1 MNSSRFTR
9 HASRFT
15 VHASRLVVLALSAVA
30 SAEAQTR
37 LVIVSGLGGAP
48 KYAQSFAVMSSAL
61 AQSASERAGLPD
73 SVIHW
78 YGESNSVK
86 SKWFRG
92 PSLKDTVEAVL
103 TRLAA
108 RPATEQLVIVL
119 IGHGSGEG
127 ADTKVSL
134 PGPDLTARDFSR
146 LLGKMGTRRVALL
159 NLTSASGDMMEVL
172 AAPGRV
178 VITATKSAFERNESH
193 FGEFFVGAF
202 VQDGADTD
210 KDNRV
215 SLLEAFKFAEAE
227 TKRLYDADGRMA
239 TEHPQIA
246 DASEVARQFFLTP
259 GARAIAGGNERLTA
273 LYAERS
279 AIDDQIQVLKK
290 KKTTMTADAYDAELE
305 RLLVALATKAREI
318 RQLEGK

>member
-1 MNSSRFTR
+1 MNCGSRF
-9 HASRFT
+9 S
-15 VHASRLVVLALSAVA
+15 VLGSRLIAISLMAAA

-48 KYAQSFAVMSSAL
+48 KYVQQFSIMSSAL
-61 AQSASERAGLPD
+61 AQSANERAGLPD
-73 SVIHW
+73 SMVHW
-78 YGESNSVK
+78 YGDPAGQK
-86 SKWFRG
+86 TKWFRG

-103 TRLAA
+103 TRLAT
-108 RPATEQLVIVL
+108 RPATEQLVIVV

-146 LLGKMGTRRVALL
+146 ILGRLGTRRVAFL
-159 NLTSASGDMMEVL
+159 NLTSASGDMMEIL

-178 VITATKSAFERNESH
+178 VITATKSSFERNESH
-193 FGEFFVGAF
+193 FGEFLVGAF

-215 SLLEAFKFAEAE
+215 SMLEAFRYAEAE
-227 TKRLYDADGRMA
+227 TKRHYDSDGRLA

-259 GARAIAGGNERLTA
+259 GAKARAGGNERLTV
-273 LYAERS
+273 LYAESS
-279 AIDDQIQVLKK
+279 ALDDQIQALKK
-290 KKTTMTADAYDAELE
+290 KKSAMTADAYDAELE
-305 RLLVALATKAREI
+305 RLLVALATKAKEI